1 MKKSIRLFICALLAL
16 SVWSCSKGQQEQA
29 GLNEKI
35 QDTFMGARFGDSI
48 ETVIRMFSEKAL
60 VPDIRHMTRSR
71 VSFDHKNL
79 EFFSFGDMSW
89 KYVNTY
95 YVNGKLSEISFYKPV
110 RNKEAAKTNYEN
122 IKSAVQKKYKLE
134 LYEPSDTLVYE
145 AYKGYDKQGS
155 EVRVTYSKYESIGH
169 EIWYSAFL
177 TYSTNKFDNE
187 ANEEL

>member
-48 ETVIRMFSEKAL
+48 ETVIRNFSEKAL
-60 VPDIRHMTRSR
+60 VPNYRATTRSY
-71 VSFDHKNL
+71 VPFHSNFGL
-79 EFFSFGDMSW
+79 FSFGDMNW
-89 KYVNTY
+89 KLVNTF
-95 YVNGKLSEISFYKPV
+95 YVNGKLSEISFYTPLKS
-110 RNKEAAKTNYEN
+110 KEAAKKTYED

-134 LYEPSDTLVYE
+134 LYEPTDTLVYE
-145 AYKGYDKQGS
+145 AYKGYDKYGS
-155 EVRVTYSKYESIGH
+155 EVRVTYGKYESIGH
-169 EIWYSAFL
+169 EIWYSADL
-177 TYSTNKFDNE
+177 TYATNKFDNE

>member
-48 ETVIRMFSEKAL
+48 ETVIRKFSEKAL
-60 VPDIRHMTRSR
+60 VPNYRATTRSY
-71 VSFDHKNL
+71 VPFHSNFG
-79 EFFSFGDMSW
+79 FFSFGDMSW
-89 KYVNTY
+89 KYVNTH
-95 YVNGKLSEISFYKPV
+95 YVNGKLSEISFCNPF
-110 RNKEAAKTNYEN
+110 RNKEAAKKTYEG